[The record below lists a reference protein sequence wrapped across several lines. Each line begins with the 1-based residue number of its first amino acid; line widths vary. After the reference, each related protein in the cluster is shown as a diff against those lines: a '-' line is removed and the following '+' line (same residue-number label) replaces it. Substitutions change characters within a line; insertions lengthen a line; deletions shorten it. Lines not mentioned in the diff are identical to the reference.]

1 MILPVNLKIAR
12 THLLSRKKQTVIA
25 MLGVTFGI
33 AMFILMIS
41 FMKGVNQVL
50 GDIMMSITPDIRI
63 YNDYKTD
70 YSSSITAE
78 YFQYASG
85 KWVIVRHPKPKQINL
100 NLKNAAGIVADLR
113 KDPAVA
119 TASPLLSVQALFNYG
134 PVQIAAAVDGVDIQ
148 EEDRLFDLSSRME
161 SGAIEN
167 LLASNNGII
176 MGYKLANKLNL
187 TIGDLVTLTA
197 PSGTQMRFRLV
208 GTYKFGIAIVDEWK
222 AYVSLPSLQ
231 QLLGK
236 NRDYITDIRIKL
248 KDLDQ
253 ALTLAPFFAKKYGY
267 KADDWN
273 TVNASIDAGNLIR
286 DVLTYVVSFTLL
298 MVAGFGIYNIMNM
311 VITSK
316 MKDIAILKAEGFAGN
331 DIVQIFLAQSLIIGI
346 LGAIAGLMLG
356 FLLSYTLSRI
366 PFPSDDFIL
375 IKYYP
380 VLFKTVYYIFGAG
393 FGILTT
399 LLAGILPAL
408 KASKVDPVSI
418 LRG

>member
-1 MILPVNLKIAR
+1 MKLPVNFRIAR
-12 THLLSRKKQTVIA
+12 THLLSRKRQTIIA

-41 FMKGVNQVL
+41 FMKGVNEVL
-50 GDIMMSITPDIRI
+50 GNIMMSITPDIRI

-70 YSSSITAE
+70 YASSVTAE
-78 YFQYASG
+78 YLQHDPS
-85 KWVIVRHPKPKQINL
+85 KWVIVRHPKPEQIKL

-113 KDPAVA
+113 KYPDVTAV
-119 TASPLLSVQALFNYG
+119 SPLLSVQALFNYG
-134 PVQIAAAVDGVDIQ
+134 PVQIAAAVDGVDIR
-148 EEDRLFDLSSRME
+148 EEDRLFDLAAKME
-161 SGAIEN
+161 SGKTEN
-167 LLASNNGII
+167 LLANNNGII
-176 MGYKLANKLNL
+176 MGYKLARKLNL
-187 TIGDLVTLTA
+187 SMGDLVTVTA
-197 PSGTQMRFRLV
+197 PAGTQMRFRLV

-222 AYVSLPSLQ
+222 AYVSLSSLQ

-236 NRDYITDIRIKL
+236 NRDYVTDIRIKL
-248 KDLDQ
+248 NDYRQ
-253 ALTLAPFFAKKYGY
+253 ARTMAPLLAGKYGY
-267 KADDWN
+267 KADDWH

-316 MKDIAILKAEGFAGN
+316 MKDIAILKAQGFAGN
-331 DIVQIFLAQSLIIGI
+331 DIMQIFLAQSLIIGL
-346 LGAIAGLMLG
+346 LGAMGGLLLG
-356 FLLSYTLSRI
+356 FLLSYGMSRV
-366 PFPSDDFIL
+366 PFPADDFIL
-375 IKYYP
+375 IKYFP
-380 VLFKTVYYIFGAG
+380 VLFRTSHYLFGAV